1 MWGRVVAVGLTSS
14 SGKGSIVSKPRQ
26 RGGHGPK
33 MGRNAIE
40 KEEEEDILRS
50 EGRQRMFSD

>member
-1 MWGRVVAVGLTSS
+1 MWGWVFAVGVTSS
-14 SGKGSIVSKPRQ
+14 SGKGSVVSKPRQ

-33 MGRNAIE
+33 TERNEIE

-50 EGRQRMFSD
+50 EGRQGMFSD